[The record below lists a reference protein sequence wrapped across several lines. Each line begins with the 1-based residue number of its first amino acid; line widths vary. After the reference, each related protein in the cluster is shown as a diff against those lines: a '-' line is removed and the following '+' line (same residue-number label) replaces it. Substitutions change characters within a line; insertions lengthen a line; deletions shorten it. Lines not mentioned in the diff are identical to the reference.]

1 MQPIR
6 SRTPLACRRPP
17 LSPLVLPIRIVS
29 ATDPCRVVVLND
41 IFSCSRLG
49 NHRFRVQFSFDTAE
63 AAAWGLSRKRL
74 VLLAGY
80 CLDGNLG
87 PESRDRNCRMHNP
100 KRHISPALHQVFWPG
115 PVYRDSEMEQM
126 RLSLLGTLAFLGL
139 R

>member
-1 MQPIR
+1 MAMQPRAVVR
-6 SRTPLACRRPP
+6 SRTPFPTGTP
-17 LSPLVLPIRIVS
+17 
-29 ATDPCRVVVLND
+29 DPHRLRYRSMQGVVVLND
-41 IFSCSRLG
+41 KFSCSRLG
-49 NHRFRVQFSFDTAE
+49 IHRFRVQFSFDTAE
-63 AAAWGLSRKRL
+63 AAAWGLSRKHL

-80 CLDGNLG
+80 FLDGNLG

-115 PVYRDSEMEQM
+115 PVYLDSEMEQM